1 MLKSLQ
7 IGIAYKRNFLGR
19 YTCKKSPRVIKGQ
32 KPSKFRKFFSKKS
45 TFFCIFSI
53 LEVDGLFFQYLSP
66 FPCVWTAA
74 RFLILSK
81 SGSRYKCSLEPRAR
95 SFLLI
100 FLLKLRPCGRCLTAV
115 LRSVRCENWF
125 FRYLSPFPP
134 LWAAARSL
142 IPSKSGSRYKCSLEP
157 RALQILHWA
166 SREPQGTPS
175 QAIRSSTSSALP
187 KWRRGPQTQDPKLTW
202 LVLGEDQAA
211 RSHRVEQLTALWG
224 L

>member
-1 MLKSLQ
+1 MRLSCRTVLNSIK
-7 IGIAYKRNFLGR
+7 IGIALQMFDL
-19 YTCKKSPRVIKGQ
+19 
-32 KPSKFRKFFSKKS
+32 
-45 TFFCIFSI
+45 
-53 LEVDGLFFQYLSP
+53 L
-66 FPCVWTAA
+66 A
-74 RFLILSK
+74 RA
-81 SGSRYKCSLEPRAR
+81 P
-95 SFLLI
+95 FLLI
-100 FLLKLRPCGRCLTAV
+100 FLLILRPCGRCLTAV

-157 RALQILHWA
+157 RALQILHWG
-166 SREPQGTPS
+166 SREPQWRPS